1 MNNFDVVYEPRR
13 DRFYAVRE
21 QHPYPADNPSY
32 ISASLQ
38 VVSIAGVNVRIGG
51 GRWRVEGEIGPKL
64 TGAARNHNAGIA
76 RTPHGMLLATDS
88 VRVVFAVSCAGAGCN
103 GRAEWSYDVWA
114 IQGTLSAAR

>member
-1 MNNFDVVYEPRR
+1 MSFTSRAATAFMPCVSSIPTLPTIRL
-13 DRFYAVRE
+13 
-21 QHPYPADNPSY
+21 